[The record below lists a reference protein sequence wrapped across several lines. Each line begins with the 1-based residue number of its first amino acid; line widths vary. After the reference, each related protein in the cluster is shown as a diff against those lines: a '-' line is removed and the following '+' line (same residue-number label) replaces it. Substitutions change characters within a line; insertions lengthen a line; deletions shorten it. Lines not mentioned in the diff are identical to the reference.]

1 MKRVVVR
8 THGGLGNQ
16 IFQILYARLY
26 SSRAGAILS
35 EVHDIRYDHGFER
48 SSEIACAPPPSAPL
62 RAISA
67 LRLPKVLTRL
77 RRRRD
82 AITLLGVTYLD
93 GYFQQVSDY
102 AHFDDAS
109 LRRELIRLREEL
121 QIPDRPTHAYG
132 MHLRLGDFFASDAA
146 VTAHLNERL
155 AQLGS
160 DTGIITND
168 EARLRAP
175 GAAATLAAK
184 NAWVV
189 PTADMTAEQVLRTLA
204 SFQQVDG
211 NDSTLLFWA
220 SALSGMQCAYHNPE
234 LRALRQRFL
243 DALKG

>member
-1 MKRVVVR
+1 MKHVVVR

-26 SSRAGAILS
+26 SSRASAILS
-35 EVHDIRYDHGFER
+35 EVHDPRYAHGFGR
-48 SSEIACAPPPSAPL
+48 NSEIACAPAPSAPS
-62 RAISA
+62 RAVSA
-67 LRLPKVLTRL
+67 LRLPKVSTRL
-77 RRRRD
+77 RRRCD
-82 AITLLGVTYLD
+82 AITLFGTTYLD
-93 GYFQQVSDY
+93 GYFQQMVDY
-102 AHFDDAS
+102 AGFDDAS

-121 QIPDRPTHAYG
+121 QIPDRPTHAHG
-132 MHLRLGDFFASDAA
+132 MHLRLGDFFTSDAA

-155 AQLGS
+155 AQIGP
-160 DTGIITND
+160 DTGIITNE
-168 EARLRAP
+168 EARLRTP
-175 GAAATLAAK
+175 SAAAALSA
-184 NAWVV
+184 NRAWVV

-220 SALSGMQCAYHNPE
+220 SVLSGMQCAYRNLE